1 MSKKTTTKTTT
12 TTTRTVSSGTSS
24 KTASSSRVT
33 QKSIIKGTMAVLALT
48 AALSYSFVKDAVT
61 DLGLL
66 LPPIQPLNTAGCVA
80 VPGLEAC
87 EDVHIHHK
95 SGLAFTACGDSELRK
110 SWFPPMAKLN
120 ASADPLAFQ
129 DKFIIY
135 NLESGTYKSV
145 EIKNLPAGTDRAF
158 HGIDFFEKSPSELV
172 IFLINH
178 RRGGSVV
185 EVLEYKVGDD
195 FITHKETVKHEL
207 ILTPNDI
214 VALGPRSFYVSND
227 HMYAKGVMREIEVNL
242 RRAWANVI
250 YHSPEETFVAFPGV
264 ASANGMTAT
273 PDRSTVY
280 LSACHGGGMHV
291 LKPHADHTLE
301 QEEYIKLD
309 FFVDNPFYDVDTGS
323 VFLAGHV
330 QPLLFTSAMN
340 YPGKPII
347 GPSKIVKISKKK
359 AEAIAPSSAYSS
371 SYKVETVLVDDGH
384 QISTATTAAL
394 DRQRNI
400 MLVGTCAGVKGLH
413 RCPIPEGF

>member
-1 MSKKTTTKTTT
+1 M
-12 TTTRTVSSGTSS
+12 
-24 KTASSSRVT
+24 
-33 QKSIIKGTMAVLALT
+33 
-48 AALSYSFVKDAVT
+48 
-61 DLGLL
+61 
-66 LPPIQPLNTAGCVA
+66 
-80 VPGLEAC
+80 
-87 EDVHIHHK
+87 
-95 SGLAFTACGDSELRK
+95 RK
-110 SWFPPMAKLN
+110 SWFPPLAKLN

-129 DKFIIY
+129 DKFVIY

-145 EIKNLPAGTDRAF
+145 EIKGLPAGTDRAF
-158 HGIDFFEKSPSELV
+158 HGIDLFETSPSDLV

-185 EVLEYKVGDD
+185 EVLEYKIGDD
-195 FITHKETVKHEL
+195 FVTHKETVKHEL

-227 HMYAKGVMREIEVNL
+227 HKYAKGVMREIELSL
-242 RRAWANVI
+242 RKAWADVI

-301 QEEYIKLD
+301 QEEYIKFD
-309 FFVDNPFYDVDTGS
+309 FFVDNPSYDVDTGS

-330 QPLLFTSAMN
+330 QPLLFTGAMN
-340 YPGKPII
+340 YPGKPVI

-359 AEAIAPSSAYSS
+359 AEANAPSSASRS

-384 QISTATTAAL
+384 QISTSTTAAL
-394 DRQRNI
+394 DRQRNV
-400 MLVGTCAGVKGLH
+400 MLVGTAVAVKGLH

>member
-1 MSKKTTTKTTT
+1 MSKKTTSKTTT

-24 KTASSSRVT
+24 KTASSLRFSRN
-33 QKSIIKGTMAVLALT
+33 SIIKGTLAVLALT
-48 AALSYSFVKDAVT
+48 TALSYSFVKDAVT

-66 LPPIQPLNTAGCVA
+66 LAPIQPLNTAGCVA

-87 EDVHIHHK
+87 EDVHIHHE
-95 SGLAFTACGDSELRK
+95 SGLAFTACGNSELRK
-110 SWFPPMAKLN
+110 SWFPPLAKLN

-129 DKFIIY
+129 DKFVIY

-145 EIKNLPAGTDRAF
+145 EIKDLPAGTDRAF
-158 HGIDFFEKSPSELV
+158 HGIDLFEKSPSELV

-178 RRGGSVV
+178 RRGGSVI

-195 FITHKETVKHEL
+195 FVTHKETVKHEL

-227 HMYAKGVMREIEVNL
+227 HMYAKGVMREIELNL

-340 YPGKPII
+340 YPGKTII
-347 GPSKIVKISKKK
+347 GPSKIVKITKK
-359 AEAIAPSSAYSS
+359 AEAIALSSASRS

-394 DRQRNI
+394 DRQRNV